1 MKKLSTFLSLL
12 ILTAAGAAE
21 YVKNA
26 DFSKVSPVKLPFS
39 WSVNASKGSKIEVND
54 GVLYMKPAGANDRAM
69 LIQKGIT
76 IPYNTPLLVSYEAMA
91 EAGAVYRIYI
101 EGIQMKNGKK
111 SYRSF
116 LLQPKIA
123 GTGKFEKITDVIN
136 IPEEWQNLYIVI
148 RVFGNKEVR
157 FKNLQ
162 IKAIKDIADFNF
174 DFAIRNGG
182 VPLNWGLRGNKNQF
196 KFSDNLAVLTPNGQN
211 IAMIYYNLPN
221 MTPGVTYN
229 ISLDVRG
236 DAGGRF
242 KAYGEWALR
251 ADGGKGKYLK
261 SSSSGAAW
269 KPVNKEWTTVKAK
282 LTLPMEFTS
291 VLFAFFAESS
301 GKVEVRN
308 FKIVPDGAEA
318 ALIREAG
325 GIWNLGKVG
334 SQVESEHG
342 KMIEVRSGG
351 ESVLAGIPVKSGHR
365 YKLTWQTVG
374 VGQAANETGFHY
386 FTLKMRFN
394 DGTTLPA
401 PTDDVGGQLQDKS
414 FSFFVP
420 GKATLLNIVCTT
432 AKGAAVRFK
441 NFKLTEEPLRPEDN
455 FKIVINTP
463 AYRNTIYSGMNV
475 KAITGEVIAP
485 KGKVKVIHFTS
496 DKIRFRLQ
504 AELTEKD
511 GRTFFSIPVRDLP
524 DATYTLTAV
533 INSFADGKD
542 YNITENVVKL
552 PKAKNEVTTD
562 GKGNIFFNGKPF
574 YPIVLMTPDIK
585 VSEHSIYQMA
595 RAGFNVV
602 RVLGTVESL
611 KKALAIAEKYN
622 VKLVV
627 SFDHIGKSP
636 DAHKLWQ
643 HRVYETLP
651 EIKDHPA
658 LFGYFLVDEPAW
670 AGVPLANVIN
680 GYELLKKLD
689 PYHPVWI
696 NAAPRGSTEEHT
708 MYAAGCDI
716 YGLDIYPVPYPNSH
730 SNLDDQT
737 MTSVGKYTQQM
748 YDAVDGR
755 KPVWMVLQGFAW
767 GSFNSKVKLVYPTPA
782 ETRFMVFDALTSGG
796 TSIAYWGTQYI
807 ENPQFYRELFAQAA
821 ELHKYSGLFTQAK
834 LIKSEKFNS
843 VTLYTYKSKEGIA
856 VIAINRSDKA
866 VPANPG
872 KYPALP
878 AFGVDVSGK
887 IPAPVN
893 QLPAYNAA
901 LETPRVYEDIAAS
914 RDASKWTKYNFASSW
929 IWDSKV
935 VKGETAA
942 AALILDL
949 KKLPAQ
955 AELLGTADDNS
966 RLFVNGKL
974 CGQSI
979 QWGMVSR
986 FDILP
991 LLKPGKNIIV
1001 IEGTDGGALPCG
1013 ILGGVLIDGKFT
1025 PTGKEWKTQ
1034 VVPYQA
1040 NPDYSDPAMVNGWQ
1054 NAHIVAPFGGGAWGS
1069 NLKVKKTAD
1078 KVK

>member
-1 MKKLSTFLSLL
+1 MSLFA
-12 ILTAAGAAE
+12 IAMAGAAE

-39 WSVNASKGSKIEVND
+39 WNVNAAKGSKIEVND

-76 IPYNTPLLVSYEAMA
+76 IPYQTPLLVSYEAMA

-101 EGIQMKNGKK
+101 EGTQMKNGKK

-116 LLQPKIA
+116 LLQPKIS

-136 IPEEWQNLYIVI
+136 VPNEWQNLYIVI
-148 RVFGNKEVR
+148 RVIGNKEVR

-174 DFAIRNGG
+174 DFAIQNGG
-182 VPLNWGLRGNKNQF
+182 VPLNWGLRGNKKQF
-196 KFSDNLAVLTPNGQN
+196 NFSENLAVLSPQGKN
-211 IAMIYYNLPN
+211 IAMIYYNLPG
-221 MTPGVTYN
+221 MTPGVTYE

-236 DAGGRF
+236 NAGGRF
-242 KAYGEWALR
+242 KAYAEWALR

-269 KPVNKEWTTVKAK
+269 KPVNKEWTTIKAK

-291 VLFAFFAESS
+291 VLFAFFAESN
-301 GKVEVRN
+301 GQIEVRN
-308 FKIVPDGAEA
+308 LKIVPDASEKN
-318 ALIREAG
+318 IVREAG
-325 GIWNLGKVG
+325 GIWNFGKAG
-334 SQVESEHG
+334 SMVDGEHG
-342 KMIEVRSGG
+342 KMVKVTSDGEV
-351 ESVLAGIPVKSGHR
+351 VLAGIPVKAGHR
-365 YKLTWQTVG
+365 YKISYQTVG

-386 FTLKMRFN
+386 FNVKLRFN
-394 DGTTLPA
+394 DGTTIPA

-414 FSFFVP
+414 FIFPAPS
-420 GKATLLNIVCTT
+420 KATLLNVVCTT
-432 AKGAAVRFK
+432 VKGATVCFK
-441 NFKLTEEPLRPEDN
+441 NFKLTEEPLRPEDS
-455 FKIVINTP
+455 FKIIIKNP

-475 KAITGEVIAP
+475 KNISGEIIAP
-485 KGKVKVIHFTS
+485 GGKVKVIHFTS
-496 DKIRFRLQ
+496 DKVRFRLQ
-504 AELTEKD
+504 ADLTVKN
-511 GRTFFSIPVRDLP
+511 GKTFFNIPVNDLP
-524 DATYTLTAV
+524 DASYTLTAV
-533 INSFADGKD
+533 ITSLADGKD
-542 YNITENVVKL
+542 YNITENMVKL
-552 PKAKNEVTTD
+552 PKAKNEVISD

-574 YPIVLMTPDIK
+574 YPIVLMTPDIS

-602 RVLGTVESL
+602 RVLGTAESL
-611 KKALAIAEKYN
+611 KRALTIAEKYN

-627 SFDHIGKSP
+627 SFDRIGKSP
-636 DAHKLWQ
+636 DEHKIWQ
-643 HRVYETLP
+643 HRVYEILP

-670 AGVPLANVIN
+670 AGIPLANVIN

-708 MYAAGCDI
+708 MYAAGSDI

-737 MTSVGKYTQQM
+737 MTSVGKYTKQM
-748 YDAVDGR
+748 YDAVNGR

-767 GSFNSKVKLVYPTPA
+767 GAFNSKVKLVYPTPA
-782 ETRFMVFDALTSGG
+782 ETRFMVFDALTSGS

-807 ENPQFYRELFAQAA
+807 ENPRFYRELFAQAT
-821 ELHKYSGLFTQAK
+821 ELYKLSGLFTQTE
-834 LIKSEKFNS
+834 LTNVEKFGA
-843 VTLYTYKSKEGIA
+843 VTVYTYTGKDGVAK
-856 VIAINRSDKA
+856 IAINRSEKA
-866 VPANPG
+866 VAAKPD

-901 LETPRVYEDIAAS
+901 LETPRVYEDTAS
-914 RDASKWTKYNFASSW
+914 LRDASKWESYNYASSW
-929 IWDSKV
+929 IWDSRI

-949 KKLPAQ
+949 KALPAK
-955 AELLGTADDNS
+955 AELLGTADDKA
-966 RLFVNGKL
+966 RFFVNGKL

-979 QWGMVSR
+979 QWGMLNR
-986 FDILP
+986 YDILP

-1025 PTGKEWKTQ
+1025 PTGKEWKTK

-1040 NPDYSDPAMVNGWQ
+1040 NPDYSKPAMVNNWS
-1054 NAHIVAPFGGGAWGS
+1054 NAHIVVPFGGGAWGGK
-1069 NLKVKKTAD
+1069 LKVRKVAD